1 MNLLI
6 VDDHPTNLKLLRA
19 QLEAE
24 GHAVFEAHDGV
35 DALALLER
43 QRVDG
48 VISDILMPRM
58 DGYRLCYEI
67 RMNERLHDLPVI
79 IYTSTYTSPVEERLA
94 LDMGADKYLKKPVS
108 VETIITAL
116 HEVIAKPHAAPHAKA
131 LVEVE
136 VLKQYNE
143 RLVSKLKEKNT
154 ELQAQTEALRLPSA
168 ALTAAA
174 NAILIAN
181 RDGTIVWVN
190 PAFTTLTGY
199 TLAEAVGKN
208 SRDLVKSGQQERAV
222 YEEIWATILAG
233 RVWHGQLVNRRKDGS
248 LYPEEQTITPVRDAH
263 GEITHFIAIKQDLSE
278 RKHAEEALRASER
291 KFQSVFEQAAA
302 GVIIAKGPR
311 GQFVN
316 VNRRFCEMLGY
327 SAEELLQLT
336 AHDITHPDDIAKD
349 IDQREQISFGIIREF
364 YREKRYRR
372 KDGSFVWAKTFV
384 APLDPSE
391 AKPTLRIGVIID
403 ITERKRAEVGLR
415 ESEERFRIAAETAND
430 VIYEW
435 DLKQSVQWLGK
446 IDELLGYG
454 PGEFP
459 RTLDAWASSVHPE
472 DIERTMAE
480 IQAHLEGRALYVAE
494 YRVRRKDGVYRWWT
508 ARGAA
513 ARTPDGKPIR
523 LIGSITDITERKR
536 AEESIAR
543 ERHLLRTLV
552 DVLPETFYVKDLDS
566 RFLVVNE
573 TLAKQYGKDTPAQ
586 FLGLSDADLFPAGL
600 AAELRAEEMK
610 VFAGEPIISHE
621 DSMVLLDGRL
631 HTVLTTKLPF
641 RDSQG
646 RICGLVGIGQDIT
659 GRKRAAEALHHE
671 QTLMATLMKNLPD
684 VVYFK
689 DAASRFLRVNPA
701 LARRFGLSDPAQAVG
716 KTDMDFFTE
725 EHASKALA
733 DEQEVI
739 RTGQPLVNIEEKE
752 TWSDGSETWVLTT
765 KLPLRDD
772 AGRIIGTC
780 GISSNITERKRAEE
794 ALQLSQQRL
803 SLHVE
808 QTPLAVIE
816 FDLEGR
822 VREWNPAAVAIF
834 GFSCEEAIGQNW
846 TFIVPAAIHGQVAG
860 VWSAIV
866 SQRGGNRSTNE
877 NITKDGR
884 KIDCEWFNTPL
895 VDPDGRTIGV
905 ASLIQDVSERK
916 QAEKEILSVA
926 RFPDENPSP
935 MLRVARDGQL
945 LYANRSS
952 QRLLEHW
959 HCAQAGQSL
968 PEAECGWIAE
978 TLERGDIQHQEVT
991 CGEVVYWL
999 ELAPIPEMGY
1009 VNIYGR
1015 DITEHKRALDVLQ
1028 ESEARFRATFKQVAV
1043 GMSIVSLEGRFLRA
1057 NQKLCDITGY
1067 SREELL
1073 ALTWQRITHPDDL
1086 NADLAQARCLLAG
1099 EIQTYRME
1107 KRYLRKNGTPVWVEL
1122 TASLVRKPD
1131 GTPDYFI
1138 SVIEDITNRRSLET
1152 QFRQAQKMEGIG
1164 QLAGGVA
1171 HDFNNILA
1179 VMMMQAE
1186 LAGMVKNTPEEVREG
1201 LREIRVAAEHAAN
1214 LTRQLLLFSRR
1225 QVIQPRQ
1232 LDLNEVVT
1240 SLAKMLQHIIR
1251 EDVRL
1256 QLHLH
1261 SAPLLTYADAGMLDQ
1276 LLMNLAVNA
1285 RDAMPKGGRLIIETA
1300 ERVIDAEQAG
1310 LNPDASPGR
1319 YAWLSVSDTGCGI
1332 PPKVLPHIFEPFFT
1346 TKEAGKGTGLGLA
1359 TVFGIVK
1366 QHRGWLKVYSEAGKG
1381 TTFQIFL
1388 PASDASAEALA
1399 KEAVKPKPR
1408 GGSETIL
1415 LVEDETSL
1423 RTLTRTVLERQG
1435 YHVLEANNGVEAQ
1448 QVWTEQQS
1456 GIALLLTDLV
1466 MPAGVDGREL
1476 AARLQIQRP
1485 GLKVIFTS
1493 GYSAD
1498 IAGRE
1503 LTLKAGQNFIQKP
1516 CPPDQ
1521 LLEAVRNCLDS

>member
-1 MNLLI
+1 
-6 VDDHPTNLKLLRA
+6 
-19 QLEAE
+19 
-24 GHAVFEAHDGV
+24 
-35 DALALLER
+35 
-43 QRVDG
+43 
-48 VISDILMPRM
+48 
-58 DGYRLCYEI
+58 
-67 RMNERLHDLPVI
+67 VI
-79 IYTSTYTSPVEERLA
+79 IAHKGS
-94 LDMGADKYLKKPVS
+94 DGS
-108 VETIITAL
+108 VEYLSTIARDIS
-116 HEVIAKPHAAPHAKA
+116 VR
-131 LVEVE
+131 
-136 VLKQYNE
+136 KQ
-143 RLVSKLKEKNT
+143 
-154 ELQAQTEALRLPSA
+154 
-168 ALTAAA
+168 
-174 NAILIAN
+174 
-181 RDGTIVWVN
+181 
-190 PAFTTLTGY
+190 
-199 TLAEAVGKN
+199 
-208 SRDLVKSGQQERAV
+208 
-222 YEEIWATILAG
+222 
-233 RVWHGQLVNRRKDGS
+233 
-248 LYPEEQTITPVRDAH
+248 
-263 GEITHFIAIKQDLSE
+263 
-278 RKHAEEALRASER
+278 AEEALRQSEER
-291 KFQSVFEQAAA
+291 YRLLFERAPDVIFMIAPTGGITSLNPAFETITGWPPAQWLGRSFQ
-302 GVIIAKGPR
+302 
-311 GQFVN
+311 
-316 VNRRFCEMLGY
+316 
-327 SAEELLQLT
+327 EL
-336 AHDITHPDDIAKD
+336 IHPDDQPRAGELFQEVLRGERVPTFELRVRTAAGGFRDVEFTGFSSEFSGGQIEVQGIGRDITERKWAEKEILSVARFPDENPSPVLRVARDGQLLYANRSSQRLLEHWHCAQAGQSLPEAECGWIAETLERGD
-349 IDQREQISFGIIREF
+349 IQHQEVTCGEVIYWLELSPIPEMDYVNIYGRDITRRKQAEEALRQSEEHYRSITRSATDAIIIADAAGRICDWNPSAERIFGYAENEVRGEPLAMIISPRYRDRHHGGMQRVQAGGEANVIGKTVELAGLHRDGREFPLELSLSGWETSAGKFYTAIIR
-364 YREKRYRR
+364 
-372 KDGSFVWAKTFV
+372 
-384 APLDPSE
+384 
-391 AKPTLRIGVIID
+391 D
-403 ITERKRAEVGLR
+403 ITERKRAEEVLTFLASTSTERSDEPFFNTLARYLAQSLGMDFVCIDRLEGEGLNARTVAVWCDGHFEDNVTYALKDTPCGDVVGQTICCFPASVSQLFPRDQVLKDLR
-415 ESEERFRIAAETAND
+415 AESYVGVTLCSHTGQPIGLIAVIGRTPLANRSLAEATLKMVAVRAASELERQDAEKALRDSEERFRTLVETAPDAIFIQTNSRFAY
-430 VIYEW
+430 VNAAALRLFGATRPE
-435 DLKQSVQWLGK
+435 
-446 IDELLGYG
+446 ELLGQ
-454 PGEFP
+454 PV
-459 RTLDAWASSVHPE
+459 LDRFHP
-472 DIERTMAE
+472 DFRKLVNER
-480 IQAHLEGRALYVAE
+480 
-494 YRVRRKDGVYRWWT
+494 
-508 ARGAA
+508 
-513 ARTPDGKPIR
+513 IR
-523 LIGSITDITERKR
+523 LLNEDRQPVTSVDEVCLTLAGSPKDVNISAVPFAYQNQNGALVFARDITGRKR

-621 DSMVLLDGRL
+621 DSMVFPDDRE

-641 RDSQG
+641 RDSQE

-659 GRKRAAEALHHE
+659 
-671 QTLMATLMKNLPD
+671 
-684 VVYFK
+684 
-689 DAASRFLRVNPA
+689 
-701 LARRFGLSDPAQAVG
+701 
-716 KTDMDFFTE
+716 
-725 EHASKALA
+725 
-733 DEQEVI
+733 
-739 RTGQPLVNIEEKE
+739 
-752 TWSDGSETWVLTT
+752 
-765 KLPLRDD
+765 
-772 AGRIIGTC
+772 
-780 GISSNITERKRAEE
+780 
-794 ALQLSQQRL
+794 
-803 SLHVE
+803 
-808 QTPLAVIE
+808 
-816 FDLEGR
+816 
-822 VREWNPAAVAIF
+822 
-834 GFSCEEAIGQNW
+834 
-846 TFIVPAAIHGQVAG
+846 
-860 VWSAIV
+860 
-866 SQRGGNRSTNE
+866 
-877 NITKDGR
+877 
-884 KIDCEWFNTPL
+884 
-895 VDPDGRTIGV
+895 
-905 ASLIQDVSERK
+905 
-916 QAEKEILSVA
+916 
-926 RFPDENPSP
+926 
-935 MLRVARDGQL
+935 
-945 LYANRSS
+945 
-952 QRLLEHW
+952 
-959 HCAQAGQSL
+959 
-968 PEAECGWIAE
+968 
-978 TLERGDIQHQEVT
+978 
-991 CGEVVYWL
+991 
-999 ELAPIPEMGY
+999 
-1009 VNIYGR
+1009 
-1015 DITEHKRALDVLQ
+1015 EHKRTLDVLQ

-1067 SREELL
+1067 SCEELL

-1099 EIQTYRME
+1099 EIQTYGME
-1107 KRYLRKNGTPVWVEL
+1107 KRYLRKDGSPVWVEL

-1186 LAGMVKNTPEEVREG
+1186 LAGMVKNTPKEVREG
-1201 LREIRVAAEHAAN
+1201 LREIRVAAERAAN

-1300 ERVIDAEQAG
+1300 ERVIDAGQAG

-1332 PPKVLPHIFEPFFT
+1332 PPEVLPHIFEPFFT

-1388 PASDASAEALA
+1388 PASDAPAEALA

-1466 MPAGVDGREL
+1466 MPGGVDGREL

-1485 GLKVIFTS
+1485 DLKVIFTS
-1493 GYSAD
+1493 GDSAD